1 MKLDLSPGAGEK
13 TKGSFWSL
21 SFLDSYLW
29 PMQQEFKL
37 TEYSKGGGCG
47 CKIAPS
53 VLEQIVRTENKFPFE
68 KLLVGNDSN
77 DDAAVYQ
84 VNEETAI
91 ISTTD
96 FFMPIVDDAFDF
108 GRIAAANSISDIYA
122 MGGTPMMAI
131 AILGW
136 PIDRL
141 PVEVAQKVLEGA
153 RVICK
158 EVNIPLAGGHSI
170 DSQDPI
176 FGLAVTGSTALKN
189 LKKNNTAQAGDFLFL
204 TKAIGVGIVS
214 TSVKRKLIK
223 EEHYKALVKQLTTVN
238 TIGEALGKIEG
249 VHAMTDVTGFGLLGH
264 LTEMAEGSGVS
275 AELQYASFKRVPGVE
290 EYIQK
295 KTIPGATAR
304 NWNSYRNNVEVGK
317 AIDEAEAKLLL
328 PDPQT
333 NGGLLIAVSE
343 DSVEEVTKVMKENNL
358 QDFIDPIGRCVEKR
372 DKVIY
377 VI

>member
-1 MKLDLSPGAGEK
+1 
-13 TKGSFWSL
+13 
-21 SFLDSYLW
+21 
-29 PMQQEFKL
+29 MQQEFKL

-53 VLEQIVRTENKFPFE
+53 VLQQIVHTENKFPFPN
-68 KLLVGNDSN
+68 LVVGNDSN

-84 VNEETAI
+84 INNETAI

-136 PIDRL
+136 PIDKL
-141 PVEVAQKVLEGA
+141 PVTEAQKVLEGA
-153 RVICK
+153 RAICK
-158 EVNIPLAGGHSI
+158 EVNIPLAGGHTI
-170 DSQDPI
+170 DSNDPI
-176 FGLAVTGSTALKN
+176 FGLAVTGSVSLRN
-189 LKKNNTAQAGDFLFL
+189 LKKNNAAQTGDLLFL
-204 TKAIGVGIVS
+204 TKPIGVGIVS

-223 EEHYKALVKQLTTVN
+223 DDHYKTLLQQLTTVN
-238 TIGEALGKIEG
+238 KIGEMLGRLED

-264 LTEMAEGSGVS
+264 LTEMAEGSGLS
-275 AELQYASFKRVPGVE
+275 AELNYSLIKRIAGVE
-290 EYIQK
+290 EYIQL

-304 NWNSYRNNVEVGK
+304 NWNSYSDKIEFGP

-333 NGGLLIAVSE
+333 NGGLLIAVDE
-343 DSVEEVTKVMKENNL
+343 KAAEEVKEIFRVNNL
-358 QDFIDPIGRCVEKR
+358 TSFLEPIGRCVEKC
-372 DKVIY
+372 DKVII
-377 VI
+377 VN